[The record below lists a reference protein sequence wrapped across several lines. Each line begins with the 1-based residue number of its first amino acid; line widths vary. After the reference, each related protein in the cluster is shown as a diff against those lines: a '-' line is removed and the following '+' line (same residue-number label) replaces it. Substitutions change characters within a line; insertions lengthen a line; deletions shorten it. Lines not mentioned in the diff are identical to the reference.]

1 MQAIPLFVTSLLIPF
16 LCVVLNVVVS
26 ESRPK
31 ERLNSKEATAYIF
44 AAMWTPVIM
53 LLIGGFTLAA
63 ALSKCKIDK
72 RIATFVLSKAGTKP
86 STVVLA
92 NMLVAAFA
100 SMLVSNVA
108 APVLCISIIEVSPT
122 LLPLKTYMP
131 SRVLTKKH
139 SSPCYEICLRTQIC
153 ARPC

>member
-1 MQAIPLFVTSLLIPF
+1 MIPF

-26 ESRPK
+26 EGKPK

-108 APVLCISIIEVSPT
+108 APVLCISIIEVC
-122 LLPLKTYMP
+122 LVFLPIHTY
-131 SRVLTKKH
+131 V
-139 SSPCYEICLRTQIC
+139 
-153 ARPC
+153 

>member
-1 MQAIPLFVTSLLIPF
+1 MIPF
-16 LCVVLNVVVS
+16 LCVVLNVVVT
-26 ESRPK
+26 ESRPRQ
-31 ERLNSKEATAYIF
+31 RLDSKEATAYIF

-53 LLIGGFTLAA
+53 LLLGGFTLAA

-86 STVVLA
+86 STVILA

-108 APVLCISIIEVSPT
+108 APVLCISIIEVCPPA
-122 LLPLKTYMP
+122 LPHEVVRALYRTDRTTP
-131 SRVLTKKH
+131 
-139 SSPCYEICLRTQIC
+139 SPCSEICPRTPTC
-153 ARPC
+153 AKPC